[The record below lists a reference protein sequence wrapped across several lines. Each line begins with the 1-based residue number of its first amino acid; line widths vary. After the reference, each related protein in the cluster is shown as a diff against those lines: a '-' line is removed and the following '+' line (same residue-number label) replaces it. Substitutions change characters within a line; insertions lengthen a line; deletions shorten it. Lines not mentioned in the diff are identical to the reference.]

1 MAASKLGPGGRQCA
15 QALFPIAFEST
26 SAEMVMGIDG
36 SVAAFGA
43 ALALRARR
51 RPQLIEEVLQ
61 MPHYLMVRI
70 LCTGI
75 AFQANMANDR
85 VRTERTADASQSLP
99 LPSTEH
105 G

>member
-1 MAASKLGPGGRQCA
+1 
-15 QALFPIAFEST
+15 
-26 SAEMVMGIDG
+26 
-36 SVAAFGA
+36 
-43 ALALRARR
+43 
-51 RPQLIEEVLQ
+51 